1 VVRRLARCGDAMMG
15 CDDEDNF
22 TLEEVE
28 EIINVLTGIA
38 RKAAMVK
45 ALQISMRQQGWNQYK
60 DESKKKFRA
69 MLKYYR

>member
-1 VVRRLARCGDAMMG
+1 MG